1 VRTLLLASSFP
12 PAVGGMETLL
22 YQTSRRLAEPPLVV
36 APHAALP
43 GSAPSDLSVRYVS
56 ANALNRAIYRPTWF
70 AHPALYYLA
79 ALWRPAV
86 RAAREWRP
94 RAVQVGHVSLAP
106 LGWLLARRLR
116 RPWLVYAYGQEVWR
130 AGRPTG
136 RRALDPVLRG
146 RALVAAD
153 TVLSP
158 GSFTSRLLADW
169 HVAPER
175 IVCVPYGAEPR
186 PPAPPPNGTTL
197 LSVAR
202 LVPRKG
208 VDQTIRALARLD
220 AEIEYRVVGS
230 GPDEPRL
237 RALAQT
243 HGVAERVRFLGR
255 LDAAALAEEYRR
267 CTLFVLPSRRTADG
281 ELEGYGLVHFEAAA
295 WGRPVVAGRS
305 GGEVDA
311 VVDGET
317 GVLVNGESVDEI
329 ATALAALLADRPR
342 LQRMGEAGRRRVETT
357 HNWTQAAATIDQV
370 LDQLA

>member
-22 YQTSRRLAEPPLVV
+22 YQTNRRVAEPPLVV
-36 APHAALP
+36 APRSALP
-43 GSAPSDLSVRYVS
+43 GSAPSDLAVRYVS
-56 ANALNRAIYRPTWF
+56 ASAFKRVIYRPTWF

-79 ALWRPAV
+79 ALWRPAL

-94 RAVQVGHVSLAP
+94 RVLQVGHVSLAP

-116 RPWLVYAYGQEVWR
+116 RPWLVYAHGQEVWR
-130 AGRPTG
+130 AGRPMG
-136 RRALDPVLRG
+136 RQALDRVLRG
-146 RALVAAD
+146 RALAAAD
-153 TVLSP
+153 TLLSP
-158 GSFTSRLLADW
+158 GTFTAHLLADW

-186 PPAPPPNGTTL
+186 PPAPPPSGSTL

-208 VDQTIRALARLD
+208 LDQTIRALARLD
-220 AEIEYRVVGS
+220 PAIDYRIVGS

-237 RALAQT
+237 RKLAHA

-255 LDAAALAEEYRR
+255 LDDAALAEEYRR
-267 CTLFVLPSRRTADG
+267 CALFVLPARRTADG

-305 GGEVDA
+305 GGEVDV
-311 VVDGET
+311 VVDGQT

-329 ATALAALLADRPR
+329 ATALAALVADQPR

-357 HNWTQAAATIDQV
+357 HNWTRAAAVVDQV
-370 LDQLA
+370 LDRLA